1 MCNLFAGYSITK
13 NKNFNR
19 ISLEDPEKPAAK
31 QRWTTLRMSKPLVC
45 RQSFAG
51 HVVRSRQKKRN
62 KNLQRMI
69 TDLTLTTLSS
79 TLRWVRGRPF
89 DFS

>member
-45 RQSFAG
+45 RQSF
-51 HVVRSRQKKRN
+51 
-62 KNLQRMI
+62 
-69 TDLTLTTLSS
+69 DTTAASALYQLSVN
-79 TLRWVRGRPF
+79 TILAIARYVAR
-89 DFS
+89 